1 MKVLQICHKPPFPP
15 VDGGCLAM
23 DDISNGLIRKGCEV
37 KILTLSTQKHPFLKN
52 RLTDNYLRTTKI
64 EAVDISTDINPKDA
78 LVNLFTKE
86 SYNITRFFSLEFEN
100 KIRTTLQQNVFD
112 IIQLESLFVVP
123 YLSVVQKYSNAK
135 IVYRAHNI
143 EQQIWLEKYKQESNF
158 FKKSYLKLLYNRL
171 RKFEDVHLN
180 QFDGIAA
187 ISEKD
192 IDSMSVLG
200 NKKPTVHIPFSIN
213 PTRYY
218 PLSAADNSNLFFIG
232 SLDWKPN
239 VDGLDWFLD
248 KCWPQLKANNN
259 SITFHIAG
267 KSTPKKYNLLNDP
280 QIKIH
285 GEVDNAMDFIREQG
299 IMIVPLF
306 SGSGIRIKVV
316 EGLALGKAIVAT
328 TKAIEGIPVTP
339 KELIVAD
346 NAESFIKNVEL
357 LIGDENKRK
366 LVGINARKFVKEN
379 FDNDVITQN
388 LINFYHTL

>member
-15 VDGGCLAM
+15 IDGGCLAM

-78 LVNLFTKE
+78 LVNLFTKK

-123 YLSVVQKYSNAK
+123 YLSVVRKYSNSK

-143 EQQIWLEKYKQESNF
+143 EQQIWLEKYNQESNLL
-158 FKKSYLKLLYNRL
+158 KKSYLKLLYNRL
-171 RKFEDVHLN
+171 KNFEDVHLS

-267 KSTPKKYNLLNDP
+267 KSTPEKYNLLNDP

-346 NAESFIKNVEL
+346 TAESFIKNVEL

>member
-200 NKKPTVHIPFSIN
+200 NKKPSVHIPFSIN

>member
-200 NKKPTVHIPFSIN
+200 NRKPSVHIPFSIN

>member
-78 LVNLFTKE
+78 LVNLFTKK

-200 NKKPTVHIPFSIN
+200 NKKPSVHIPFSIN

-267 KSTPKKYNLLNDP
+267 KSTPEKYNLLNDP

>member
-200 NKKPTVHIPFSIN
+200 NKKPSVHIPFSIN

-267 KSTPKKYNLLNDP
+267 KSTPEKYNLLNDP

>member
-78 LVNLFTKE
+78 LVNLFTKK

>member
-1 MKVLQICHKPPFPP
+1 M
-15 VDGGCLAM
+15 
-23 DDISNGLIRKGCEV
+23 
-37 KILTLSTQKHPFLKN
+37 
-52 RLTDNYLRTTKI
+52 
-64 EAVDISTDINPKDA
+64 
-78 LVNLFTKE
+78 
-86 SYNITRFFSLEFEN
+86 
-100 KIRTTLQQNVFD
+100 
-112 IIQLESLFVVP
+112 P
-123 YLSVVQKYSNAK
+123 Y
-135 IVYRAHNI
+135 
-143 EQQIWLEKYKQESNF
+143 
-158 FKKSYLKLLYNRL
+158 
-171 RKFEDVHLN
+171 
-180 QFDGIAA
+180 
-187 ISEKD
+187 
-192 IDSMSVLG
+192 
-200 NKKPTVHIPFSIN
+200 
-213 PTRYY
+213 
-218 PLSAADNSNLFFIG
+218 
-232 SLDWKPN
+232 
-239 VDGLDWFLD
+239 FLD

-267 KSTPKKYNLLNDP
+267 KSTPEKYNLLNDP

-346 NAESFIKNVEL
+346 TAESFIKSVEL